1 MHPTATTSRSFCVLS
16 MVLGLCVLFSG
27 AAAEAS
33 SGEAESATVSD
44 GGYGSGDVVSIRTGS
59 SPDVSRFEENAAFAA
74 WQKEHRWF
82 RVGLRFHGHV
92 PAVQEHAALKL
103 GAGFTVPVTTDF
115 FMGLGMKIGFMGT
128 YNRGDECVDRGGQ
141 GDDDRCSSGWV
152 GGVDYNWRVPR
163 PLDDAGNLILDE
175 VATGQEPSGPDP
187 SELMG
192 AQRRSSHVASFSL
205 TIGANYELTLPH
217 IRFFRIFQPFIGG
230 GLVLSWVHTYSD
242 ILADEFVLIDN
253 DENNPLDE
261 NNLDPWSSQGPEVGG
276 EIYGGFH
283 LNVDKLFRVVVELGY
298 SSVDVPSVTMKKA
311 TANFEMTHFSYR
323 LSQFRFGGGFEF
335 KF

>member
-163 PLDDAGNLILDE
+163 PLDDAGN
-175 VATGQEPSGPDP
+175 
-187 SELMG
+187 
-192 AQRRSSHVASFSL
+192 
-205 TIGANYELTLPH
+205 
-217 IRFFRIFQPFIGG
+217 
-230 GLVLSWVHTYSD
+230 
-242 ILADEFVLIDN
+242 
-253 DENNPLDE
+253 
-261 NNLDPWSSQGPEVGG
+261 
-276 EIYGGFH
+276 
-283 LNVDKLFRVVVELGY
+283 
-298 SSVDVPSVTMKKA
+298 
-311 TANFEMTHFSYR
+311 
-323 LSQFRFGGGFEF
+323 
-335 KF
+335 